1 MEKEKLVS
9 LLLRVGIAFSFFYAA
24 IASFVNQAAWI
35 GFFPEFLQSE
45 LILNVFSIYEI
56 IIGLWLISNWK
67 VFYSAIL
74 SALSILGIIIFNF
87 SAMDIVFRDFTIL
100 SASIALAVLSYER

>member
-35 GFFPEFLQSE
+35 GFFGG
-45 LILNVFSIYEI
+45 V
-56 IIGLWLISNWK
+56 IGS
-67 VFYSAIL
+67 
-74 SALSILGIIIFNF
+74 GI
-87 SAMDIVFRDFTIL
+87 A
-100 SASIALAVLSYER
+100 